1 MKNEARTPDE
11 AMPTTL
17 RAWQGDS
24 ADEISS
30 VRPSLHLVTDVDFE
44 VAVSDRTPWDPAPVY
59 ATPRLLVQGQRIAY
73 LRTYFIGTHFA
84 TGILPSETWRDEMQ
98 QDGVAARLIQR
109 CAGYLSR
116 RAL

>member
-17 RAWQGDS
+17 RAWQGDT

-30 VRPSLHLVTDVDFE
+30 VRPSLQLVTDVDFE
-44 VAVSDRTPWDPAPVY
+44 VAVSDRAPWDPAPVY

-73 LRTYFIGTHFA
+73 LRRYFIGTHFA
-84 TGILPSETWRDEMQ
+84 TGILPSETWREEMAA
-98 QDGVAARLIQR
+98 DGVAPKLIDR
-109 CAGYLSR
+109 CARYLSR
-116 RAL
+116 RSL